1 MLFNLK
7 LKMQNVNQN
16 NNGNNVQVQF
26 NNNNK
31 NKTKEIKKV
40 ATVLKNCSF
49 KCWFGIK
56 EGLNRCF
63 TAMKIRHQLLLFFLL
78 SFIVVLGLSNLLHF
92 VCYEYIFYYDFY
104 TGEKIYLLDKVLD
117 KELKGQ
123 ILLGTFEI
131 SNKFQDKIANIIFLR
146 IYGQELISNY
156 LLSNYTFTE
165 VSNFTETLYQDFNT
179 PLIDFLINKEEAK
192 KNIDEV
198 KQGDPIYQCEFNK
211 IHYYLIPLLSQ
222 YSEFMDNKIIGSYLI
237 SYEFNPTNQME
248 ATFINY
254 FNFPVETRFN
264 LNNANFSP
272 NNFKVDPFVQNEP
285 PSSDMTN
292 GYSEEN
298 WFFQKDYIFR
308 QNCRTIWNKISFIN
322 LSFFRQDTLST
333 SIEEIH
339 QIFYFTPN
347 ETDANGN
354 IVRHS
359 VPGIISFVIK
369 YEKESQLNNAIDYSI
384 FAVKNTSILSNMEP
398 VIKYSDNST
407 YVVSQNSI
415 VTIALSDLLT
425 SYFTLGIKRNNY
437 LFYST
442 GINYDTFDIDM
453 FNQSED
459 YFTIQNF
466 FKENLRVFSSML
478 FYNKFIQE
486 QTFEQL
492 LKNYLISSL
501 VDDTYVNQS
510 NDEKMIKKIC
520 DSFNFTQYKIEIDL
534 YKSDPSFN
542 CFSEQQLYY
551 YNKAN
556 NLTYRNSSFFSYPNC
571 ECIPFYCIN
580 FEKSNIDSGDIE
592 YVSQIKLPSKCTL
605 SIDSYYK
612 PDSSKED
619 TSVENGK
626 HYKYLKFHWLP
637 LPYIPEMS
645 LLIVSIIDNEFYKT
659 ILEEFSDDVHS
670 FQCHILLIHT
680 CLIAVFI
687 VATLIIVTI
696 KLNKFT
702 SIINQYMEKHQ
713 AFLFNIEEK
722 DKNQNENEMGKEEE
736 IDEQGVNQD
745 EENSLINENEQ
756 KVSLENENN
765 SLVDMTVN
773 KKNKADHIYN
783 DNILIDDLFNIY
795 CTYYK
800 LDPDKT
806 ILKSEKNQKM
816 NKYSTKVL
824 LMKNQN
830 DLFDILSSLS
840 QNAPKFKFNLTI
852 DFNLYFSSKLNIH
865 FLKGLTKF
873 SNVDKKQV
881 ALTQGILFELLS
893 TENIFDYGLIL
904 NLRFGFVDNLNK
916 KKGDTIKKIM
926 LQDFLYGN
934 YKLIGKKK
942 DELLEFFEKNLESD
956 DVFGNGIFE
965 SAFNFFLI
973 NVYYKYFDQ
982 IMKEND
988 LYAK

>member
-1 MLFNLK
+1 
-7 LKMQNVNQN
+7 MQNVNQN

-26 NNNNK
+26 NNNTQK
-31 NKTKEIKKV
+31 KTKEIKKV
-40 ATVLKNCSF
+40 ATVLKNFSF

-56 EGLNRCF
+56 DGINRCF

-78 SFIVVLGLSNLLHF
+78 CFIVVLGLSILLHYI
-92 VCYEYIFYYDFY
+92 CYEYIFHYDLY

-117 KELKGQ
+117 KELNGQ

-131 SNKFQDKIANIIFLR
+131 SNKFQDKISNIIFLR
-146 IYGQELISNY
+146 IYGQELISHY

-165 VSNFTETLYQDFNT
+165 VSNFTETLYEDFNT
-179 PLIDFLINKEEAK
+179 PLIDFLINKDDAK
-192 KNIDEV
+192 SNIDEV
-198 KQGDPIYQCEFNK
+198 TPGDPIYKCEFKK
-211 IHYYLIPLLSQ
+211 IQYYLIPLLCQ

-237 SYEFNPTNQME
+237 SYEFNPTNPME

-272 NNFKVDPFVQNEP
+272 NNFKLDPFVINEP
-285 PSSDMTN
+285 PSANMTN

-298 WFFQKDYIFR
+298 WYYQKDYIFR
-308 QNCRTIWNKISFIN
+308 KNCRTIFNKISFIN
-322 LSFFRQDTLST
+322 LSIFRQGTFST
-333 SIEEIH
+333 SIEEIN
-339 QIFYFTPN
+339 QILFYTPN
-347 ETDANGN
+347 ETDATGN
-354 IVRHS
+354 IVRPS

-369 YEKESQLNNAIDYSI
+369 YEKEAQLNNAIDYSI

-398 VIKYSDNST
+398 MIKYSDNST
-407 YVVSQNSI
+407 YVISQNSI

-442 GINYDTFDIDM
+442 GINFDTFDIDM

-459 YFTIQNF
+459 YFTVQNF

-478 FYNKFIQE
+478 FYSKFIQE
-486 QTFEQL
+486 QTFGQL
-492 LKNYLISSL
+492 LRDYLISSL
-501 VDDTYVNQS
+501 EDDTYITRA
-510 NDEKMIKKIC
+510 NDEEMIKTIC

-534 YKSDPSFN
+534 YKSDSSFN

-551 YNKAN
+551 YNKEN
-556 NLTYRNSSFFSYPNC
+556 NLTYRNSSFFEYPSC

-580 FEKSNIDSGDIE
+580 FAKSNIDSGDIE

-612 PDSSKED
+612 PDNSKEN
-619 TSVENGK
+619 TSIESGK
-626 HYKYLKFHWLP
+626 HYKFLKFHWIP
-637 LPYIPEMS
+637 LQYIPEMS
-645 LLIVSIIDNEFYKT
+645 LLVVSIIDNEIYKT

-670 FQCHILLIHT
+670 FQCYILLIHT
-680 CLIAVFI
+680 CLIVVFI

-702 SIINQYMEKHQ
+702 NIINQYMEKHQ

-722 DKNQNENEMGKEEE
+722 DKNENEMGKEEE
-736 IDEQGVNQD
+736 IEEQGGNQD

-765 SLVDMTVN
+765 SLVDITVN
-773 KKNKADHIYN
+773 KKNNKTEHIYN

-806 ILKSEKNQKM
+806 ILKSEKNQKI

-824 LMKNQN
+824 IMKNQN

-893 TENIFDYGLIL
+893 TENVFDYGLIL

-916 KKGDTIKKIM
+916 KKGDTIKKVM
-926 LQDFLYGN
+926 LQNYLYGN

-942 DELLEFFEKNLESD
+942 DELLEFFEKNMESD
-956 DVFGNGIFE
+956 DVFGTGMFE

>member
-1 MLFNLK
+1 
-7 LKMQNVNQN
+7 MQNVNQN

-26 NNNNK
+26 NNNNQK
-31 NKTKEIKKV
+31 KTKEIKKV
-40 ATVLKNCSF
+40 ATVLKNFSF

-56 EGLNRCF
+56 DGINRCF

-78 SFIVVLGLSNLLHF
+78 CFIVVLGLSILLHYI
-92 VCYEYIFYYDFY
+92 CYEYIFHYDLY

-117 KELKGQ
+117 KELNGQ

-131 SNKFQDKIANIIFLR
+131 SNKFQDKISNIIFLR
-146 IYGQELISNY
+146 IYGQELISHY

-165 VSNFTETLYQDFNT
+165 VSNFTETLYEDFNT
-179 PLIDFLINKEEAK
+179 PLIDFLINKDDAK
-192 KNIDEV
+192 SNIDEV
-198 KQGDPIYQCEFNK
+198 TPGDPIYKCEFKK
-211 IHYYLIPLLSQ
+211 IQYYLIPLLCQ

-237 SYEFNPTNQME
+237 SYEFNPTNPME

-272 NNFKVDPFVQNEP
+272 NNFKLDPFVINEP
-285 PSSDMTN
+285 PSANMTN

-298 WFFQKDYIFR
+298 WYYQKDYIFR
-308 QNCRTIWNKISFIN
+308 QNCRTIFNKISFIN
-322 LSFFRQDTLST
+322 LSIFRQGTFST
-333 SIEEIH
+333 SIEEIN
-339 QIFYFTPN
+339 QILFYTPN

-354 IVRHS
+354 IVRPS

-369 YEKESQLNNAIDYSI
+369 YEKEAQLNNAIDYSI

-398 VIKYSDNST
+398 MIKYSDNST
-407 YVVSQNSI
+407 YVISQNSI

-442 GINYDTFDIDM
+442 GINFDTFDIDM

-478 FYNKFIQE
+478 FYSKFIQE
-486 QTFEQL
+486 QTFGQL
-492 LKNYLISSL
+492 LRDYLISSL
-501 VDDTYVNQS
+501 EDDTYITRA
-510 NDEKMIKKIC
+510 NDEEMIKTIC

-534 YKSDPSFN
+534 YKSDSSFN

-551 YNKAN
+551 YNKEN
-556 NLTYRNSSFFSYPNC
+556 NLTYRNSSFFEYPSC

-580 FEKSNIDSGDIE
+580 FAKSNIDSGDIE
-592 YVSQIKLPSKCTL
+592 YVSQIKLPSKCTV

-612 PDSSKED
+612 PDNSKEN
-619 TSVENGK
+619 TSIESGK
-626 HYKYLKFHWLP
+626 HYKFLKFHWIP
-637 LPYIPEMS
+637 LQYIPEMS
-645 LLIVSIIDNEFYKT
+645 LLVVSIIDNEIYKT

-670 FQCHILLIHT
+670 FQCYILLIHT
-680 CLIAVFI
+680 CLIVVFI

-702 SIINQYMEKHQ
+702 NIINQYMEKHQ

-722 DKNQNENEMGKEEE
+722 DKNENEMGKEEE
-736 IDEQGVNQD
+736 IEEQGGNQD

-765 SLVDMTVN
+765 SLVDITVN
-773 KKNKADHIYN
+773 KKNNKTEHIYN

-806 ILKSEKNQKM
+806 ILKSEKNQKI

-824 LMKNQN
+824 IMKNQN

-893 TENIFDYGLIL
+893 TENVFDYGLIL

-916 KKGDTIKKIM
+916 KKGDTIKKVM
-926 LQDFLYGN
+926 LQNYLYGN

-942 DELLEFFEKNLESD
+942 DELLEFFEKNMESD
-956 DVFGNGIFE
+956 DVFGTGMFE

-988 LYAK
+988 LYSK